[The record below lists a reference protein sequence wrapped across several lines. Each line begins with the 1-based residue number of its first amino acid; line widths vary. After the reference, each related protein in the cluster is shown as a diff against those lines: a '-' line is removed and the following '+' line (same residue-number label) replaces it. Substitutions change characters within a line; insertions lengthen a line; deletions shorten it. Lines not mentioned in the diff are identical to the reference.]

1 MNLYIFIGTISLLAQ
16 DILVVD
22 YKFNYDFDTSKV
34 TDKKKLDFYIANNN
48 HSSFYQLITSKND
61 SYFGKVEKIDNDQH
75 TGLGAIILTGP
86 AGNFYNN
93 LIDKYSLFS
102 IDLNGKKLIVKDSIK
117 ALDWTLT
124 KEKDKILG
132 YEVKK
137 AIYHK
142 EKTTIEAWYAPKL
155 DFRNGPAKFYGLPG
169 IILKVVQILDT
180 KEGIQK
186 EIYTAIDVKI
196 DNNAKIEIPTKGI
209 LSNY

>member
-1 MNLYIFIGTISLLAQ
+1 M
-16 DILVVD
+16 
-22 YKFNYDFDTSKV
+22 
-34 TDKKKLDFYIANNN
+34 
-48 HSSFYQLITSKND
+48 
-61 SYFGKVEKIDNDQH
+61 
-75 TGLGAIILTGP
+75 
-86 AGNFYNN
+86 
-93 LIDKYSLFS
+93 IDKYSLFS